1 MENTSPGD
9 SKRTK
14 TEVDSSTL
22 LLRVKRPFSEPPVE
36 CFNTVPYK
44 KRCQWYPEVK
54 KVKCFRYV
62 GSTTLDEGGLDAL
75 QDMGAVG
82 ARRIFWTSTSTACVI
97 NPEDEKKIDF
107 QVHLSAAKRR
117 LSPSPSS
124 SPKRRSRSPLEVIAT
139 LPTESGP
146 SSSKCLRVIDLESC
160 SSSAPATD
168 PLAITMNGLRLVAT
182 PVEPP
187 KVESEVSTMASD
199 NNFVYD
205 VYRIDPGARTQY
217 PNSAEGSDLERSP
230 HQYVYVDVEDA
241 EYKNDGEIFD
251 DDSDSN
257 SESNWRNDYPDD
269 DDEFAYLDKDD
280 ENSEDDDNDNDYN
293 DTSDEDDELSR
304 HRPYQSRRVLFSG
317 DPFASLLL

>member
-1 MENTSPGD
+1 M
-9 SKRTK
+9 
-14 TEVDSSTL
+14 
-22 LLRVKRPFSEPPVE
+22 RVKRPFSEPPVE

-97 NPEDEKKIDF
+97 NPEDEKKIDY

-187 KVESEVSTMASD
+187 KVESEVLTMASD

-230 HQYVYVDVEDA
+230 HHWVLPGDHTPGNRHYWRARPGEGLRCCVCLHTRTNGHLLNSLRMQASTRVSTGRVHDLNFAEDCA
-241 EYKNDGEIFD
+241 LNTVTEEDMQRSMD
-251 DDSDSN
+251 L
-257 SESNWRNDYPDD
+257 
-269 DDEFAYLDKDD
+269 FAAGC
-280 ENSEDDDNDNDYN
+280 S
-293 DTSDEDDELSR
+293 T
-304 HRPYQSRRVLFSG
+304 P
-317 DPFASLLL
+317 